1 MIRKC
6 LSLLLVTLIALQSV
20 LAIAD
25 LHQFHQD
32 GTEHLDFQHS
42 AHEHPASTD
51 FQAKHPAH
59 SDPASGSQTDCHH
72 CCHCHGAVHFFI
84 NSAIHN
90 TLDIPQSAQAASEPG
105 TSYFS
110 FLISPDIRPPIV

>member
-20 LAIAD
+20 IAIAD
-25 LHQFHQD
+25 LHHFHQD

-42 AHEHPASTD
+42 AHEHPASDD
-51 FQAKHPAH
+51 FQTTDSYH
-59 SDPASGSQTDCHH
+59 SDPVSGTPFDCQH
-72 CCHCHGAVHFFI
+72 CCHCHGAVHFFL
-84 NSAIHN
+84 NSVN
-90 TLDIPQSAQAASEPG
+90 TNALDIPQPGQAEPEPG
-105 TSYFS
+105 SSFFS